1 VDSLEVF
8 KEFPS
13 IVFAPVERRD
23 DAPARGCASVRT
35 FLKRVFSHFINLWRI
50 DALIGKLLIG
60 N

>member
-1 VDSLEVF
+1 MRLV
-8 KEFPS
+8 
-13 IVFAPVERRD
+13 RRD